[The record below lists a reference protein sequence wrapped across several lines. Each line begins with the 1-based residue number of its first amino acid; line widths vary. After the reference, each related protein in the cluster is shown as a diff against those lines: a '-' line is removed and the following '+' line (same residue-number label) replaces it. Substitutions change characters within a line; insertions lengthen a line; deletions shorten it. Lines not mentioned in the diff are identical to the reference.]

1 MKKNLWLT
9 ALIIML
15 VGILAACSKGPDE
28 NQDKAE
34 DKPKDESKDEA
45 QEETAEDDSDLVVM
59 LASDPTSLDPHA
71 ANDGNS
77 LYIMSTMY
85 DKLVY
90 LNEDLEITPGLA
102 ESLEPISDTVWEA
115 KIREGVKFHDGSEL
129 NAEVVKA
136 NLDRVRDAE
145 IAAPVSFLFTMISEV
160 NVIDPYTVQ
169 IVTEFPFASLP
180 AHLAHPAG
188 NIISKE
194 SIDADY
200 AAFKDGGE
208 AFAVVNE
215 TPVGTGPFKF
225 EERDHGVSVK
235 VVKNEDYWDTEKAK
249 SNSITFKT
257 IPEDF
262 TRIAELETGGAD
274 IIYPVSPVDIGQIE
288 DSGEGHVQQSKSSN
302 LTYLGFNTEVAP
314 FDDKKVRQAISM
326 AINKDDVIDGVLDG
340 VATPAIGPLAP
351 TVFGYT
357 DDIDT
362 LDYNVEKAKEL
373 LAEAGYAD
381 GFETKLLTYD
391 SGANTDLAVFLQAE
405 LKDIG
410 IDVAIETVETG
421 AYLESTGAGN
431 TEMFIGAWGTVT
443 LDADYGLYPM
453 FHSSNAGAPGNRS
466 FLNNPE
472 IDDLLQAAREE
483 SDVEK
488 RLELYKEAQNLLADE
503 APAVYLYHSEL
514 LVGLHNDVKDFW
526 QYPSSIF
533 FLRDTYK

>member
-1 MKKNLWLT
+1 MSIL
-9 ALIIML
+9 L
-15 VGILAACSKGPDE
+15 VVMVACSNPPEE
-28 NQDKAE
+28 NGDSSD
-34 DKPKDESKDEA
+34 DKPNDESKDEA
-45 QEETAEDDSDLVVM
+45 SEETSDEDSDLVIM

-77 LYIMSTMY
+77 LYIMGTMY

-90 LNEDLEITPGLA
+90 LDEDFEITPGLA
-102 ESLEPISDTVWEA
+102 ESLEPISDTIWEA

-136 NLDRVRDAE
+136 NLDRILDPEV
-145 IAAPVSFLFTMISEV
+145 AAPVSFLFTMISEV
-160 NVIDPYTVQ
+160 NVIDPYTIQ
-169 IVTEFPFASLP
+169 IVTEYPFASMP

-188 NIISKE
+188 SIISKE

-200 AAFKDGGE
+200 AAVKDGGDP
-208 AFAVVNE
+208 FAVVNE

-225 EERDHGVSVK
+225 EKRDHGVSVT
-235 VVKNEDYWDTEKAK
+235 VVKNDDYWDTEKAK
-249 SNSITFKT
+249 SDSITFKT
-257 IPEDF
+257 IPEEF

-326 AINKDDVIDGVLDG
+326 AINKDNVIEGVLDG

-362 LDYNVEKAKEL
+362 IDYDVEKAKEL
-373 LAEAGYAD
+373 LAEAGYED
-381 GFETKLLTYD
+381 GFETKILTYD
-391 SGANTDLAVFLQAE
+391 SGANQDLAVFLQSE
-405 LKDIG
+405 LKGIG
-410 IDVAIETVETG
+410 IDAAVETVETG
-421 AYLESTGAGN
+421 AYLEATGAGN

-453 FHSSNAGAPGNRS
+453 FHSSSKGAPGNRS
-466 FLNNPE
+466 FLDNAE
-472 IDDLLQAAREE
+472 IDELLQSAREE
-483 SDVEK
+483 TDADK

-503 APAVYLYHSEL
+503 APAVYLFHSVL
-514 LVGLHNDVKDFW
+514 LAGLHNDVNDFW

>member
-1 MKKNLWLT
+1 MILGGVSMRKKIWLT
-9 ALIIML
+9 AFISTLLFVM
-15 VGILAACSKGPDE
+15 VACSKAPDE
-28 NQDKAE
+28 DK
-34 DKPKDESKDEA
+34 SKDEEKGDA
-45 QEETAEDDSDLVVM
+45 SASKSDLVVM

-90 LNEDLEITPGLA
+90 LDKDLQITPGLA

-136 NLDRVRDAE
+136 NFDRILDPE
-145 IAAPVSFLFTMISEV
+145 MAAPVSFLFTMVKEV
-160 NVIDPYTVQ
+160 NVLDPYTIQ

-200 AAFKDGGE
+200 AAVKAGGDP
-208 AFAVVNE
+208 FAVVNE

-225 EERDHGVSVK
+225 EEREHGVSVT
-235 VVKNEDYWDTEKAK
+235 VVKNEDYWDSEKAK
-249 SNSITFKT
+249 SDSITFKT

-274 IIYPVSPVDIGQIE
+274 VIYPVSPVDIEQIN
-288 DSGEGHVQQSKSSN
+288 DSGKGIVQQSKSSN
-302 LTYLGFNTEVAP
+302 LTYLGFNTEVEP
-314 FDDKKVRQAISM
+314 FTDKKVRQAISM
-326 AINKDDVIDGVLDG
+326 AINKSDVIDGVLNG
-340 VATPAIGPLAP
+340 IARPAIGPLAP

-357 DDIDT
+357 DDIDSI
-362 LDYNVEKAKEL
+362 DYNVEEAKKL

-391 SGANTDLAVFLQAE
+391 SGANQDLAVFLQSE
-405 LKDIG
+405 LKNIG

-421 AYLESTGAGN
+421 AYLEATGAGS

-453 FHSSNAGAPGNRS
+453 FHSSSAGAPGNRS
-466 FLNNPE
+466 FLKNPE
-472 IDDLLQAAREE
+472 IDALLQAGREE
-483 SDVEK
+483 SDPDK
-488 RLELYKEAQNLLADE
+488 RLEIYKEVQNLLADE
-503 APAVYLYHSEL
+503 APLVYLFHSEL
-514 LVGLHNDVKDFW
+514 LAGLHNDVNDFW